1 MKRTILPISGAAVLV
16 FLLLAI
22 GHKAPAEQCDIEV
35 GNSVRFTTAD
45 KVYTRLSAVSLDLKK
60 GEFETTDEYTKRIAK
75 YSDRDKSPIL
85 VEVTDDHLM
94 QYDADTETFYFSLSS
109 LNQGLEGEMFASFED
124 NHARDYF
131 NGMITERPDHHYS
144 SLRNSSLRLQ
154 QQNSEEWGVYDLQKG
169 EREMV
174 QGKLRSGHWYADT
187 IADFTLSI
195 MEHKSAAVTFKM
207 PRKEARTFK
216 TNARVGVSMIPRIPF
231 FTSGDPES
239 TRIIFADVLCAVIT
253 DGNGTIVKT
262 ILPAS

>member
-1 MKRTILPISGAAVLV
+1 MKKTILPISGAVVLV
-16 FLLLAI
+16 FLLSAI
-22 GHKAPAEQCDIEV
+22 GHKAPAKQCDIEV
-35 GNSVRFTTAD
+35 GNSVQFTTAD
-45 KVYTRLSAVSLDLKK
+45 KVYTGLSAMSLDLKK
-60 GEFETTDEYTKRIAK
+60 GEFETTVEYTKRIAK
-75 YSDRDKSPIL
+75 YSARDKGPVL
-85 VEVTDDHLM
+85 VEVIDDHLM

-109 LNQGLEGEMFASFED
+109 LNQRLEGEMLASFED

-131 NGMITERPDHHYS
+131 NEIINERPNHYY
-144 SLRNSSLRLQ
+144 SSLRLQ

-195 MEHKSAAVTFKM
+195 MKFKSAAVTFKI

-253 DGNGTIVKT
+253 DGDGTIVKT